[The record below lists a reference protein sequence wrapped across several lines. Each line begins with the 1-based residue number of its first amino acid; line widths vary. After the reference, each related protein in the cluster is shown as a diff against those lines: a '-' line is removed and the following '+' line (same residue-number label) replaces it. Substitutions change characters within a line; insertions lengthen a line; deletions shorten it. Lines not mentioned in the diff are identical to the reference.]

1 MIKAVMLDIDDT
13 LLSFNRYVVEAMRL
27 GFEKFGIAEYTSE
40 MYSVFNK
47 INTELWKR
55 IERGE
60 ITLEELKRD
69 RWNMIFKYLGIDFDG
84 ERFEKYF
91 REGLFESAIPEEGA
105 VDLLKYLQG
114 KYILCAASNGPYLQ
128 QKNRL
133 KIGNMLAYFSEIFV
147 SEEIGSSKP
156 SESFFAACVERLKL
170 KTGEDI
176 RADEIMMIGDSLS
189 SDMEG
194 GIRFG
199 MKTCFYNPGKKTVPD
214 GMRIDHQVSSLSEI
228 KNIL

>member
-1 MIKAVMLDIDDT
+1 MIKVVMLDIDDT
-13 LLSFNRYVVEAMRL
+13 LLSFERYVVEAMRN
-27 GFEKFGIAEYTSE
+27 GFGKFGIAEYTDD
-40 MYSVFNK
+40 MHGVFNK
-47 INTELWKR
+47 INTELWRR

-69 RWNMIFKYLGIDFDG
+69 RWNMIFKRLGIDFDG

-105 VDLLKYLQG
+105 LDLLEYLNG

-133 KIGNMLAYFSEIFV
+133 RIGKMLGYFFEVFV
-147 SEEIGSSKP
+147 SEDIGSSKP
-156 SESFFAACVERLKL
+156 YESFFATCVERLEL
-170 KTGEDI
+170 KMGENI
-176 RADEIMMIGDSLS
+176 KADEIIIIGDSLS
-189 SDMEG
+189 SDMKG

-199 MKTCFYNPGKKTVPD
+199 MKTCFYNPDKKDLPD
-214 GMRIDHQVSSLSEI
+214 GMSVDHQVTSLSEI